1 MSLRRNER
9 RTFLMPVVPPEEIQL
24 IVHIGLMLFLGL
36 LGGEITSRLKIPRV
50 TGYLLVGLL
59 IGPSVVGLIDKSET
73 RNFDL
78 IAQLALGL
86 IMFNIGGR
94 FKARH
99 VRRFIGKLL
108 TVAAFEMGLTWL
120 VVGGIAWILSRDTVL
135 ALTAGFIAMA
145 TAPATT
151 LVVVKEYES
160 EGPLTSNLIA
170 LVGINNFLCLVLFP
184 FLLIALMGGD
194 AGFSIPFLEVGKSLV
209 LGMGLGLILSFLE
222 ERAHTP
228 SQQILLGF
236 CAITLVVGLA
246 YAWGGSGPL
255 AAMVMGVIK
264 VNSSP
269 RGEALF
275 ERIDSGAYP
284 LYVLFFV
291 IAGANLHV
299 DILFSAGVLG
309 IAYIFGRAAAKLL
322 GAALGTRV
330 AGLSTELQQYL
341 GPAMISHAGVA
352 VGLAMA
358 VGDLDSPGGKAAQA
372 VVLGSIVAYEVF
384 GPIAVRFSLVRCGEV
399 KMISLMPHPPGHSS
413 IDNLQRVIS
422 RISRSLGLPVKGL
435 GETDQP
441 PSAKHVMRTS
451 VEPVADN
458 TRFEELLKI
467 LSHSRFDLLPVV
479 DRDGQ
484 YVGNISYSGV
494 RDVIFDQ
501 ALADLLIARD
511 LLDSESAYVVSD
523 EPLGA
528 VLQKFH
534 NLKDEIGHLPVVTD
548 AENPHVVGMIRQRDV
563 VDMFRRMRSRDKK
576 TG

>member
-1 MSLRRNER
+1 MP
-9 RTFLMPVVPPEEIQL
+9 LMPSVPVEEIRL
-24 IVHIGLMLFLGL
+24 IVHVGLMLFAGL
-36 LGGEITSRLKIPRV
+36 MGGEITARLRIPRV
-50 TGYLLVGLL
+50 TGYLLAGLL

-94 FKARH
+94 FRARH
-99 VRRFIGKLL
+99 VRLFAGKLL
-108 TVAAFEMGLTWL
+108 TVAGFEMGLTWL
-120 VVGGIAWILSRDTVL
+120 IVGGVSWILSRDAVL

-145 TAPATT
+145 IAPATT

-170 LVGINNFLCLVLFP
+170 LVGINNFFCLVLFP
-184 FLLIALMGGD
+184 FLLIAFMGED
-194 AGFSIPFLEVGKSLV
+194 ARFAIPFLEVGRSLV
-209 LGMGLGLILSFLE
+209 LGIALGISVSFLE
-222 ERAHTP
+222 ERAQTP

-236 CAITLVVGLA
+236 CAITLAVGLA

-255 AAMVMGVIK
+255 AAMVMGVVK

-299 DILFSAGVLG
+299 DILISAGLLG
-309 IAYIFGRAAAKLL
+309 IVYIVGRAAAKLL
-322 GAALGTRV
+322 GAALGAHV
-330 AGLSTELQQYL
+330 AGLSTELRQYL

-358 VGDLDSPGGKAAQA
+358 VGRLDSPGGRAAQA
-372 VVLGSIVAYEVF
+372 IVLGSIVIYEIV

-399 KMISLMPHPPGHSS
+399 KMTLLMPHAPGHSS
-413 IDNLQRVIS
+413 IDNLKRVLG
-422 RISRSLGLPVKGL
+422 RIRRSLGLPVKGF
-435 GETDQP
+435 GETDEP
-441 PSAKHVMRTS
+441 PAAKHVMRTS
-451 VEPVADN
+451 VETVADN

-467 LSHSRFDLLPVV
+467 VSHSRFDLLPVV
-479 DRDGQ
+479 DVDGH
-484 YVGNISYSGV
+484 YIGNISYAGV
-494 RDVIFDQ
+494 RDVIFDP

-511 LLDSESAYVVSD
+511 LLDSEPAHVTSD

-528 VLQKFH
+528 ILQKFH
-534 NLKDEIGHLPVVTD
+534 DLKDEIGHLPVVTGG
-548 AENPHVVGMIRQRDV
+548 ENPRVVGMIRQRDV
-563 VDMFRRMRSRDKK
+563 VDMFRRIRSRDKK
-576 TG
+576 KDRSR